1 MLGQLLVGGIAPGTS
16 PQAGLGIV
24 GLMAAAAQ
32 VGMPLL
38 ATGDPSRRVGMP
50 SPSVGRLASPPGGRP
65 PSRG

>member
-1 MLGQLLVGGIAPGTS
+1 MLGQLLVEGIASATS
-16 PQAGLGIV
+16 PQTGLAIV

-38 ATGDPSRRVGMP
+38 VTGDPPRRVGMP